1 MLGLATPIAR
11 RHNRPIATFHVPSPM
26 PTPVPPV
33 KTPLGHEELRT
44 RSNGLNQRHRTML
57 FLVDGRRPLSEVLA
71 LALQAGAS
79 TTHFEDLVHLGL
91 VELAIDPDVPE
102 ATPSQMGALDRGGVS
117 TQSGVLAVELDPL
130 AATTEKVS
138 REPPTAVG
146 RRVPAVDVA
155 PSQSRPA
162 PLSTTGASSLST
174 VQSRALAQADAE
186 DLLQQVR
193 ELLIDTLRVDA
204 PVFSAITLMRVHR
217 SRSASELIN
226 LVWEIERHLGVSRK
240 RRREM
245 LSLHRARE
253 LLGMGNT
260 QVSLDSDEPGFP
272 DTE

>member
-1 MLGLATPIAR
+1 MRPPGATIVR
-11 RHNRPIATFHVPSPM
+11 SPLTELPASM
-26 PTPVPPV
+26 PTSVPPV

-44 RSNGLNQRHRTML
+44 RSHGLNQRHRTML

-91 VELAIDPDVPE
+91 VELVIDPDE
-102 ATPSQMGALDRGGVS
+102 ASEVMPSQQGALDSGGAS
-117 TQSGVLAVELDPL
+117 TRSGVLAVELGPPSSP
-130 AATTEKVS
+130 V
-138 REPPTAVG
+138 EPPPRAPLPRPVVEVLEVEIDAV
-146 RRVPAVDVA
+146 P
-155 PSQSRPA
+155 PPSRPV
-162 PLSTTGASSLST
+162 PLNADNTGSALS
-174 VQSRALAQADAE
+174 VSQRRALAKASDDE
-186 DLLQQVR
+186 LFQQVR

-217 SRSASELIN
+217 ARSSKELIN
-226 LVWEIERHLGVSRK
+226 LVWEIERHLGGPSR

-245 LSLHRARE
+245 SSLHRARE

-260 QVSLDSDEPGFP
+260 QVSLDAEETGFP

>member
-1 MLGLATPIAR
+1 
-11 RHNRPIATFHVPSPM
+11 M

-44 RSNGLNQRHRTML
+44 RSHGLNQRHRTML

-79 TTHFEDLVHLGL
+79 TSHFEDLVHLGM
-91 VELAIDPDVPE
+91 VDLAIDPDPAAE
-102 ATPSQMGALDRGGVS
+102 DPPSQQGALDSGGIS
-117 TQSGVLAVELDPL
+117 TQSGVLTVELDARSVPAEESPRQVRPL
-130 AATTEKVS
+130 IVQ
-138 REPPTAVG
+138 
-146 RRVPAVDVA
+146 RVPVSAAA
-155 PSQSRPA
+155 PSVSRPA
-162 PLSTTGASSLST
+162 TLNTDDRVLPQSIA
-174 VQSRALAQADAE
+174 QSRALAQAAADE
-186 DLLQQVR
+186 LFQQIR

-217 SRSASELIN
+217 ARSPKDLIN

-260 QVSLDSDEPGFP
+260 QVSLDSDETGFP

>member
-1 MLGLATPIAR
+1 MHP
-11 RHNRPIATFHVPSPM
+11 
-26 PTPVPPV
+26 PVPPV
-33 KTPLGHEELRT
+33 KTLLGQDELRT
-44 RSNGLNQRHRTML
+44 RSHGLNQRHRTML

-71 LALQAGAS
+71 LGLQAGAS

-91 VELAIDPDVPE
+91 VELVIDDEQPD
-102 ATPSQMGALDRGGVS
+102 ATPSQQGALDSGGAS
-117 TQSGVLAVELDPL
+117 TRSGVLAFELDPSSPAAAPTRPSPRL
-130 AATTEKVS
+130 A
-138 REPPTAVG
+138 
-146 RRVPAVDVA
+146 VA
-155 PSQSRPA
+155 PGESAIAESPATRPT
-162 PLSTTGASSLST
+162 PLPVDPPSALSIA
-174 VQSRALAQADAE
+174 QSRALAKAEAD
-186 DLLQQVR
+186 DVLQQVR

-217 SRSASELIN
+217 ARSSKDLID

-260 QVSLDSDEPGFP
+260 QVSLDSDETGFP